1 MSSSS
6 IALPEFATTEQ
17 ALKHFFGYDRFRLAQ
32 KEIITSAMANQDVL
46 AIMPT
51 GGGKSICFQLPALL
65 KNGITIVVSPLIS
78 LMQDQV
84 TALQDNG
91 IAATYLN
98 SSVTG
103 IEVQNRSMRVLS
115 GEIKLLYVAPERLM
129 SDRFLEFLD
138 QIQHSIGIATFA
150 IDEAHC
156 VSEWGHDF
164 RPDYRQLSTIR
175 LRYPHAPFLAL
186 TATATD
192 RVRQDIIHQLQL
204 QQPSVYV
211 SSFNRQ
217 NLYYEIRPKG
227 KDCYKQLLKIV
238 KQNKGS
244 GIIYCLSRKKV
255 DEITIQLQRD
265 GIEALPYHAGLNNS
279 VREENQRRFIRDDVR
294 VIVATVAF
302 GMGINKLD
310 VRFVVHYDLPRNL
323 EGYYQESGRAGRDGE
338 PADCIFFFGYG
349 DIKTI
354 EFLIAQKADPETGDP
369 LVAEQQ
375 VAKQQL
381 RQVID
386 YAEGTECRRRIQ
398 LRYFGEDFPGNCGN
412 CDNCLRPKNEAD
424 WSIEAQ
430 KFLSCICH
438 CGEKR
443 NVTNRVDTGSI
454 EKPKAKYEYIGKFGA
469 KYTIDVLRGSKD
481 KRILANQH
489 DQVSTYGIGK
499 DHTAEEWKI
508 LSRALLHQGLL
519 NETTDGYSVLQLN
532 SLSWEVMRKQRSVMV
547 ALPNIPQVTEEK
559 SAISRSQAEELF
571 DRLRS
576 LRKRVAD
583 QQSVAPYIVFADSSL
598 KLMSQQRPQ
607 NLSGFAEISGV
618 GSRKL
623 AQYGQQFVTEIRA
636 FCQERGLELAPAEL
650 VVLPASPARERDVAT
665 PTHLQTCH
673 LFQQGLNPTQIAERR
688 QIAQRTVVQHLE
700 VLIEARQITDID
712 RLVSTTTQQVIKQAI
727 EAVGD
732 MSLKTIREHLNEA
745 FAYEEIMLVR
755 AAWRATQYE

>member
-1 MSSSS
+1 MSSPP
-6 IALPEFATTEQ
+6 IAPSEFATTEQ

-103 IEVQNRSMRVLS
+103 LEVQNRSQRVLS

-238 KQNKGS
+238 KQNQGS

-255 DEITIQLQRD
+255 DEITTQLQRD
-265 GIEALPYHAGLNNS
+265 GIDALPYHAGLNNS

-354 EFLIAQKADPETGDP
+354 EFLIAQKTDPETGDP
-369 LVAEQQ
+369 LLAEQQ

-438 CGEKR
+438 CGEKKK
-443 NVTNRVDTGSI
+443 VAKQVDTGSI
-454 EKPKAKYEYIGKFGA
+454 EKPKYDYIGKFGT
-469 KYTIDVLRGSKD
+469 KYIIDVLRGSKD
-481 KRILANQH
+481 KRILSNRH
-489 DQVSTYGIGK
+489 DQISTYGIGK

-519 NETTDGYSVLQLN
+519 KETDDGYSVLGLN
-532 SLSWEVMRKQRSVMV
+532 ALSWEVMRKQRSVMV
-547 ALPNIPQVTEEK
+547 ALPNTPQVSDEK

-576 LRKRVAD
+576 LRKKVAD

-607 NLSGFAEISGV
+607 NLSEFAEISGV

-636 FCQERGLELAPAEL
+636 FCQEHGFPLEPEESTT
-650 VVLPASPARERDVAT
+650 LPAAQTRERDIAT

-673 LFQQGLNPTQIAERR
+673 LFQQGLSPTQIAERR
-688 QIAQRTVVQHLE
+688 QMAQSTVMQHLE

-712 RLVSTTTQQVIKQAI
+712 RLVPTETQQVIRQAI
-727 EAVGD
+727 EIVGD
-732 MSLKTIREHLNEA
+732 MSLKTIREHLKEA
-745 FAYEEIMLVR
+745 FTYEEIKVVR
-755 AAWRATQYE
+755 AAWRATQHE

>member
-1 MSSSS
+1 MSSSP
-6 IALPEFATTEQ
+6 IAPTEFATTEQ

-32 KEIITSAMANQDVL
+32 KEIITAAMANQDVL

-103 IEVQNRSMRVLS
+103 IEVQNRSQRVLS

-164 RPDYRQLSTIR
+164 RPDYRQLSNIR

-204 QQPSVYV
+204 RQPSVSV

-227 KDCYKQLLKIV
+227 KDCYKQLIKIV
-238 KQNKGS
+238 KQSKGS

-255 DEITIQLQRD
+255 DEITAQLQRD
-265 GIEALPYHAGLNNS
+265 GIEALPYHAGLNNN
-279 VREENQRRFIRDDVR
+279 VREENQQRFIRDDVR

-354 EFLIAQKADPETGDP
+354 EFLIAQKTDPGTGDP
-369 LVAEQQ
+369 LLAEQQ

-381 RQVID
+381 RQIID

-438 CGEKR
+438 CGDKK
-443 NVTNRVDTGSI
+443 NVTSRVGTEYI
-454 EKPKAKYEYIGKFGA
+454 EKPKYDYIGKFGA
-469 KYTIDVLRGSKD
+469 KYIIDVLRGSKD
-481 KRILANQH
+481 KRILANRH

-499 DHTAEEWKI
+499 DHTADEWKV

-519 NETTDGYSVLQLN
+519 NETTDGYSVLVLN
-532 SLSWEVMRKQRSVMV
+532 ALSWEVMRKQRSVMV
-547 ALPNIPQVTEEK
+547 ALPNTPQVLDEK

-583 QQSVAPYIVFADSSL
+583 QHSVAPYIVFADSSL

-607 NLSGFAEISGV
+607 NLSEFAEISGV

-636 FCQERGLELAPAEL
+636 FCQEHGFALEPEEPVA
-650 VVLPASPARERDVAT
+650 LPTAQTRERDTAT

-673 LFQQGLNPTQIAERR
+673 LFQQGLSPTQIAEKR
-688 QIAQRTVVQHLE
+688 QMAQSTVMQHLE

-712 RLVSTTTQQVIKQAI
+712 RLVPTETQQVIRQAI
-727 EAVGD
+727 EEMGD
-732 MSLKTIREHLNEA
+732 MSLKTIREHLKEA
-745 FAYEEIMLVR
+745 FTYEEIKVVR
-755 AAWRATQYE
+755 AAWRAKQYE

>member
-1 MSSSS
+1 MPS
-6 IALPEFATTEQ
+6 PQFATTEQ
-17 ALKHFFGYDRFRLAQ
+17 ALKHFFGYDQFRLAQ
-32 KEIITSAMANQDVL
+32 KDIIDSAMSNQDVL

-65 KNGITIVVSPLIS
+65 KSGITIVVSPLIS

-98 SSVTG
+98 SSVVG
-103 IEVQNRSMRVLS
+103 QEVQSRSLKVLS

-138 QIQHSIGIATFA
+138 QVHQAIGIASFA

-175 LRYPHAPFLAL
+175 RRYPHVPFLAL

-204 QQPSVYV
+204 QQPNIYV

-217 NLYYEIRPKG
+217 NLYYEIRTKG
-227 KDCYKQLLKIV
+227 KDAYKQLLRIA
-238 KQNKGS
+238 KQSTGS

-255 DEITIQLQRD
+255 DEITAQLQRD
-265 GIEALPYHAGLNNS
+265 GIEALPYHAGLNNIQ
-279 VREENQRRFIRDDVR
+279 REENQQRFIRDDVR
-294 VIVATVAF
+294 VVVATVAF

-338 PADCIFFFGYG
+338 AADCIFFFGYG

-354 EFLIAQKADPETGDP
+354 EFLIAQKTDPETGDP

-381 RQVID
+381 RQIID

-412 CDNCLRPKNEAD
+412 CDNCLRPKDQAD

-430 KFLSCICH
+430 KFISCVARCK
-438 CGEKR
+438 E
-443 NVTNRVDTGSI
+443 
-454 EKPKAKYEYIGKFGA
+454 KFGA
-469 KYTIDVLRGSKD
+469 KYIIDVLRGSKD

-489 DQVSTYGIGK
+489 DQLSTYGIGR
-499 DHTAEEWKI
+499 DHTPEEWKV

-519 NETTDGYSVLQLN
+519 AETNDGYSVLRLN
-532 SLSWEVMRKQRSVMV
+532 ALSWEVMRKERGVMV
-547 ALPNIPQVTEEK
+547 ALVNSPQILDEK

-571 DRLRS
+571 DRLRIF
-576 LRKRVAD
+576 RKQVAD
-583 QQSVAPYIVFADSSL
+583 EQSVAPYIVFADSSL
-598 KLMSQQRPQ
+598 KLMAQQRPQ
-607 NLSGFAEISGV
+607 NLAEFAEISGV

-623 AQYGQQFVTEIRA
+623 VQYGEKFVGEIRV
-636 FCQERGLELAPAEL
+636 FCAANGIPLEPQI
-650 VVLPASPARERDVAT
+650 VAMNNPIEVRSAVEVT

-673 LFQQGLNPTQIAERR
+673 LYLQGMDAEM
-688 QIAQRTVVQHLE
+688 IAQQRKMSVSTVIHHLA
-700 VLIEARQITDID
+700 VLIEAGQITEID
-712 RLVSTTTQQVIKQAI
+712 RLVPIMVQQQIQQGITEVGDVSLKVIREYLQ
-727 EAVGD
+727 EAVTYED
-732 MSLKTIREHLNEA
+732 IR
-745 FAYEEIMLVR
+745 IVR
-755 AAWRATQYE
+755 AAWRAQNYQ

>member
-6 IALPEFATTEQ
+6 IAPTEFATTEQ

-32 KEIITSAMANQDVL
+32 KEIIASAMANQDVL

-103 IEVQNRSMRVLS
+103 IEVQNRTQRVLS

-164 RPDYRQLSTIR
+164 RPDYRQLSNIR

-204 QQPSVYV
+204 QQPSIYV

-227 KDCYKQLLKIV
+227 KDCYKQLIKIV
-238 KQNKGS
+238 KQSKGS

-255 DEITIQLQRD
+255 DEITAQLQRD
-265 GIEALPYHAGLNNS
+265 GIEALPYHAGLNNN
-279 VREENQRRFIRDDVR
+279 VREENQQRFIRDDVR

-349 DIKTI
+349 DIRTI
-354 EFLIAQKADPETGDP
+354 EFLIAQKTDPETGDP
-369 LVAEQQ
+369 LLAEQQ

-398 LRYFGEDFPGNCGN
+398 LRYFGEDFVGNCGN

-430 KFLSCICH
+430 KFLSCIHRC
-438 CGEKR
+438 
-443 NVTNRVDTGSI
+443 DQ
-454 EKPKAKYEYIGKFGA
+454 KFGT
-469 KYTIDVLRGSKD
+469 KYIIDVLRGSKD
-481 KRILANQH
+481 KRILGNRH
-489 DQVSTYGIGK
+489 DQLSTYGIGK

-519 NETTDGYSVLQLN
+519 SETTDGYSVLQLN
-532 SLSWEVMRKQRSVMV
+532 ALSKEVLLKQRTVMV
-547 ALPNIPQVTEEK
+547 ALPNTPQVLDEK

-583 QQSVAPYIVFADSSL
+583 QHSVAPYIVFADSSL

-607 NLSGFAEISGV
+607 NLSEFAEISGV

-636 FCQERGLELAPAEL
+636 FCLEHGFALEPEKPAT
-650 VVLPASPARERDVAT
+650 LPTAQTRERDTAT

-673 LFQQGLNPTQIAERR
+673 LFEQGLSPTQIAEKR
-688 QIAQRTVVQHLE
+688 QMAQSTVMQHLE

-712 RLVSTTTQQVIKQAI
+712 RLVPTETQVVIKQAI
-727 EAVGD
+727 EEVGD
-732 MSLKTIREHLNEA
+732 MSLKTIREHLKEA
-745 FAYEEIMLVR
+745 FTYEEIKVVR
-755 AAWRATQYE
+755 AAWRAKQYE

>member
-6 IALPEFATTEQ
+6 IAPTEFATTEQ

-32 KEIITSAMANQDVL
+32 KEIITAAMANQDVL

-84 TALQDNG
+84 TALEDNG

-103 IEVQNRSMRVLS
+103 MEVQNRSQRVLS

-138 QIQHSIGIATFA
+138 QVQHSIGIATFA

-192 RVRQDIIHQLQL
+192 RVRQDIIHQLRL

-217 NLYYEIRPKG
+217 NLYYEIRPKS
-227 KDCYKQLLKIV
+227 KDCYKQLIKIV

-244 GIIYCLSRKKV
+244 GIVYCLSRKKV
-255 DEITIQLQRD
+255 DEITAQLQRD
-265 GIEALPYHAGLNNS
+265 GIEALPYHAGLNNN
-279 VREENQRRFIRDDVR
+279 VREENQQRFIRDDVR

-349 DIKTI
+349 DIRTI
-354 EFLIAQKADPETGDP
+354 EFLIAQKTDPETGDP
-369 LVAEQQ
+369 LLAEQQ

-430 KFLSCICH
+430 KFLSCIHRC
-438 CGEKR
+438 
-443 NVTNRVDTGSI
+443 DQ
-454 EKPKAKYEYIGKFGA
+454 KFGT
-469 KYTIDVLRGSKD
+469 KYIIDVLRGSKD
-481 KRILANQH
+481 KRILGNRH
-489 DQVSTYGIGK
+489 DQLSTYGIGK

-519 NETTDGYSVLQLN
+519 SETNDGYSVLQLN
-532 SLSWEVMRKQRSVMV
+532 ALSKEVLLKQRSVMV
-547 ALPNIPQVTEEK
+547 ALPNTPQVLDEK

-583 QQSVAPYIVFADSSL
+583 QHSVAPYIVFADSSL

-607 NLSGFAEISGV
+607 NLAEFAEISGV

-636 FCQERGLELAPAEL
+636 FCQEHGFALEPEESAA
-650 VVLPASPARERDVAT
+650 LPATQSRERDIAT

-673 LFQQGLNPTQIAERR
+673 LFQQGLSPTQISEKR
-688 QIAQRTVVQHLE
+688 QMAQSTVMQHLE

-712 RLVSTTTQQVIKQAI
+712 RLVPTETQTVIRQAI

-732 MSLKTIREHLNEA
+732 MSLKTIREHLKEA
-745 FAYEEIMLVR
+745 FTYEEIKVVR
-755 AAWRATQYE
+755 AAWRAKQYE

>member
-1 MSSSS
+1 MSSSP
-6 IALPEFATTEQ
+6 IAPTEFATTEQ

-32 KEIITSAMANQDVL
+32 KDIITAAMANQDVL

-103 IEVQNRSMRVLS
+103 IEVQNRTQRVLS

-164 RPDYRQLSTIR
+164 RPEYRQLSTIR
-175 LRYPHAPFLAL
+175 QRYPQAPFLAL

-227 KDCYKQLLKIV
+227 KDCYKQLIKIV
-238 KQNKGS
+238 KQSKGS

-255 DEITIQLQRD
+255 DEITAQLQRD
-265 GIEALPYHAGLNNS
+265 GIEALPYHAGLNNN
-279 VREENQRRFIRDDVR
+279 VREENQQRFIRDDVR

-349 DIKTI
+349 DMKTI
-354 EFLIAQKADPETGDP
+354 EFLIAQKTDPETGDP
-369 LVAEQQ
+369 LLAEQQ

-430 KFLSCICH
+430 KFLSCIHRC
-438 CGEKR
+438 
-443 NVTNRVDTGSI
+443 DQ
-454 EKPKAKYEYIGKFGA
+454 KFGT
-469 KYTIDVLRGSKD
+469 KYIIDVLRGSKD
-481 KRILANQH
+481 KRILGNRH
-489 DQVSTYGIGK
+489 DQLSTYGIGK

-519 NETTDGYSVLQLN
+519 SETTDGYSVLQLN
-532 SLSWEVMRKQRSVMV
+532 ALSKEVLLKQRTVMV
-547 ALPNIPQVTEEK
+547 ALPNTPQVLDEK

-583 QQSVAPYIVFADSSL
+583 QHSVAPYIVFADSSL

-607 NLSGFAEISGV
+607 NLAEFAEISGV

-636 FCQERGLELAPAEL
+636 FCQEHGFALEPEEP
-650 VVLPASPARERDVAT
+650 VSLPALQTRERDTAT

-673 LFQQGLNPTQIAERR
+673 LFQQGLSPTQIAERR
-688 QIAQRTVVQHLE
+688 QMAQSTVMQHLE

-712 RLVSTTTQQVIKQAI
+712 RLVPTETQQVIRRAI
-727 EAVGD
+727 EEVGD
-732 MSLKTIREHLNEA
+732 MSLKTIREHLKEA
-745 FAYEEIMLVR
+745 FTYEEIKVVR
-755 AAWRATQYE
+755 AAWRAKQYE